1 MADKIYRN
9 RMILN
14 QRGGSLVINNGTDQ
28 ESVQLSQRSGSN
40 ILLNNLVNSEL
51 ATNNKQTHVIN
62 DKFETILNDDNK
74 FVKGVQ
80 TNRVGNTRY
89 DFKGFLKDEEYDA
102 FQQWKDTFK
111 SVALVNS
118 KFKIKRGGVSGPNG
132 VNTDLEGERA
142 DNPVIGSKVYVVENK
157 FNGYKKIPKRLSNLD
172 EVTDYSPVPDH
183 GKTKP
188 ANEKDIKEEDI
199 SKSAGEEGSKA
210 PGVLEFGAKKSAAT
224 ENGEWEP
231 EEDAQNI
238 ADKVLEIQE
247 ELTPI
252 EEKMGDGGDEHI
264 IVKRNKIETVG
275 AIFNDYPSVRI
286 DEKGRSQPFEMLV
299 ADTGVY
305 KNHDYIPH
313 VEEIDNSSN
322 FPCGQDTK
330 IVGNSY
336 NRIVGSG
343 GISLK
348 TTGATELG
356 GATLKA
362 GFKKININASHGVH
376 IGSENAIELQS
387 MKTIVLRTNRQV
399 YVESSMGIKN
409 NLIVGGGLAVEGQ
422 TYLQGVTA
430 PLEVQQTENTLVSGK
445 FATNSDRTLFIA
457 ECEIAG
463 SYYPV
468 YARAADDLIVMYP
481 HTHHFN
487 NLPLKLMEANE
498 DVRKDAHK
506 NGINVHNSV
515 AQAYPQMHEKKTAKK
530 G

>member
-9 RMILN
+9 RTILN
-14 QRGGSLVINNGTDQ
+14 QRGGSLVVNNSTDN

-40 ILLNNLVNSEL
+40 VLLNNLVNSEL
-51 ATNNKQTHVIN
+51 ATNNKQTHIIN
-62 DKFETILNDDNK
+62 DNFETVLNDDNK

-89 DFKGFLKDEEYDA
+89 DFKGFLKEDEIEA

-118 KFKIKRGGVSGPNG
+118 KFKIKRGV
-132 VNTDLEGERA
+132 LGERA
-142 DNPVIGSKVYVVENK
+142 INPVIGSNVYVVENK
-157 FNGYKKIPKRLSNLD
+157 FNGYIKLPRRLSNTD

-183 GKTKP
+183 GKTNP
-188 ANEKDIKEEDI
+188 ASNKGIKEEDI
-199 SKSAGEEGSKA
+199 CKSAGEQGSKA
-210 PGVLEFGAKKSAAT
+210 PGVLEFGANKSAAT
-224 ENGEWEP
+224 ENGRWASDS
-231 EEDAQNI
+231 DAQNI
-238 ADKVLEIQE
+238 ADKVLAIQDQ
-247 ELTPI
+247 LTPI

-275 AIFNDYPSVRI
+275 AVFNDYPSVRI

-362 GFKKININASHGVH
+362 GFKKINLNASHGVH

-399 YVESSMGIKN
+399 YVESSLGVKN

-445 FATNSDRTLFIA
+445 FATTTDRSLFIG

-463 SYYPV
+463 QYYPV
-468 YARAADDLIVMYP
+468 YARAADDLIVTYP
-481 HTHHFN
+481 HSHHFN
-487 NLPLKLMEANE
+487 NLPLKLMQANV
-498 DVRKDAHK
+498 DVRRDAHK

-515 AQAYPQMHEKKTAKK
+515 AQAYPQMHEKKTPQIVPKVPCP
-530 G
+530 